1 MNSSTSRLPATVYL
15 LSICNACQ
23 YICSSLLIT
32 ISALIGYEL
41 ATDKT
46 FSTLPLALQ
55 FFSIMMMGVPASL
68 FMGRFGRKA
77 GFLLAGCIGMLGAA
91 VALWSLSHASFVAYC
106 FATICFGSFVAF
118 ANYYRFTAAEVVHTS
133 KTSLAISMVMAGGV
147 IAAFIGPNLA
157 SWSSG
162 MFAHRFAGP
171 FAVLIAVYAVSML
184 TIAFAK
190 LPPAPVREKVYS
202 GRPLATIMLQ
212 PLFVVA
218 VACQMFGY
226 GTMNLVMTS
235 TPLAMIVHDYTLGD
249 TAFVIQWHVVAMFAP
264 SFFTGHLIKR
274 FGIVPV
280 LASGVVFGLLCVA
293 INLTGETVTHFTL
306 ALFLLGISWNFLFVG
321 GTTLLTDAYEASEKV
336 RAQAVNDFMVF
347 STVTLT
353 ALSAGGMHYLFGW
366 QVVNLSVMP
375 LLAITGLAVAWLFVT
390 RRANGRTQAA

>member
-1 MNSSTSRLPATVYL
+1 
-15 LSICNACQ
+15 
-23 YICSSLLIT
+23 
-32 ISALIGYEL
+32 
-41 ATDKT
+41 
-46 FSTLPLALQ
+46 
-55 FFSIMMMGVPASL
+55 
-68 FMGRFGRKA
+68 
-77 GFLLAGCIGMLGAA
+77 
-91 VALWSLSHASFVAYC
+91 
-106 FATICFGSFVAF
+106 
-118 ANYYRFTAAEVVHTS
+118 
-133 KTSLAISMVMAGGV
+133 
-147 IAAFIGPNLA
+147 
-157 SWSSG
+157 

-171 FAVLIAVYAVSML
+171 FAVLIAVYALSML

-235 TPLAMIVHDYTLGD
+235 TPLAMKVHDYALGD
-249 TAFVIQWHVVAMFAP
+249 MAFVIQWHVVAMFAP

-293 INLTGETVTHFTL
+293 INLTGETLAHFTL

-321 GTTLLTDAYEASEKV
+321 GTTLLTDAYEPSEKV
-336 RAQAVNDFMVF
+336 RAQAANDFMVF

-353 ALSAGGMHYLFGW
+353 ALSAGGMHFLFGW

-375 LLAITGLAVAWLFVT
+375 LLAISGLAVAWLFVT
-390 RRANGRTQAA
+390 RRASRGTQVA